1 MKVVNKA
8 RIKHRRYEKLTLSEK
23 DILAQIHSN
32 YIVCLK
38 YAYHTP
44 IDVYLVLDLMTGILF
59 MTIFNIYIHIYLY
72 TLAHLI
78 HTSYVYTHTSHTRS
92 PYICTPYSYTPISL
106 RILVCTCLFLSYI
119 YTLYTHIHVIYTHL
133 IHTLLPYI
141 HILII
146 HSYIGGDLGYQLT
159 KQGKFTMIETQY
171 YISRILLGLAA
182 LHEKR
187 IVYRDL
193 KVSLCVV

>member
-59 MTIFNIYIHIYLY
+59 KTIFNIYIHIYLY

-78 HTSYVYTHTSHTRS
+78 HTSDVYTHTSHTRS
-92 PYICTPYSYTPISL
+92 PYICTPYSYTPIPL
-106 RILVCTCLFLSYI
+106 RIYICTCLFLSYI

-133 IHTLLPYI
+133 IH
-141 HILII
+141 ILII
-146 HSYIGGDLGYQLT
+146 YTYIGGDLGYQLT

-171 YISRILLGLAA
+171 YISRILLGLSA

-193 KVSLCVV
+193 KVSIRVG

>member
-44 IDVYLVLDLMTGILF
+44 IDVYLVLDLMTGMIIISYCRL
-59 MTIFNIYIHIYLY
+59 YIHI
-72 TLAHLI
+72 
-78 HTSYVYTHTSHTRS
+78 
-92 PYICTPYSYTPISL
+92 
-106 RILVCTCLFLSYI
+106 CTCLYLSYI

-133 IHTLLPYI
+133 IHILIPYI
-141 HILII
+141 HILVI
-146 HSYIGGDLGYQLT
+146 YTLT
-159 KQGKFTMIETQY
+159 YT
-171 YISRILLGLAA
+171 LL
-182 LHEKR
+182 HR
-187 IVYRDL
+187 R
-193 KVSLCVV
+193 